1 MLDVLVGS
9 WNQLRGP
16 IKGWW
21 NKLTDDDLDSINGNY
36 DRLVSV
42 LQKKYGYSA
51 QQAGE
56 QVQQHLAEYERGHRS
71 LTG

>member
-16 IKGWW
+16 IKTWW
-21 NKLTDDDLDSINGNY
+21 SKLTDADLDSINGNY
-36 DRLVSV
+36 DRLVSM

-51 QQAGE
+51 QQAKE
-56 QVQQHLAEYERGHRS
+56 QVDQRLAEFEKGHRA
-71 LTG
+71 

>member
-9 WNQLRGP
+9 WNQLREP
-16 IKGWW
+16 IKVWW
-21 NKLTDDDLDSINGNY
+21 NKLTDDDLDSINGKY
-36 DRLVSV
+36 DILVSV

-56 QVQQHLAEYERGHRS
+56 QVQQRLAEYERGHRS

>member
-16 IKGWW
+16 IKTWW
-21 NKLTDDDLDSINGNY
+21 GKLTDADLDRINGKY
-36 DRLVSV
+36 GILVSV

-51 QQAGE
+51 RQAKE
-56 QVQQHLAEYERGHRS
+56 QIDRRLAEFERGHRA

>member
-21 NKLTDDDLDSINGNY
+21 NKLTDDDLNSINGNY
-36 DRLVSV
+36 DMLVTV
-42 LQKKYGYSA
+42 LQKKYDYSA
-51 QQAGE
+51 QHAKA
-56 QVQQHLAEYERGHRS
+56 QVNQRLAEFEKGHRA
-71 LTG
+71 

>member
-16 IKGWW
+16 IKTWW
-21 NKLTDDDLDSINGNY
+21 SKLTDADLDSINGNY

-51 QQAGE
+51 QQAKE
-56 QVQQHLAEYERGHRS
+56 QVDQRLAEFEKGHRA
-71 LTG
+71 

>member
-21 NKLTDDDLDSINGNY
+21 SKLTDEDLDSINGNY

-42 LQKKYGYSA
+42 LQKKYGYTA
-51 QQAGE
+51 QQAKE
-56 QVQQHLAEYERGHRS
+56 QVDQRLAEFEKGHRA
-71 LTG
+71 

>member
-9 WNQLRGP
+9 WNHLRGP
-16 IKGWW
+16 IKEWW
-21 NKLTDDDLDSINGNY
+21 NKLTDDDLDRINGDR

-42 LQKKYGYSA
+42 LEEKYGYSA

-56 QVQQHLAEYERGHRS
+56 QVQQRLAEYERGHRS